1 MNTLLAQEIHDKAL
15 ACGYDS
21 CGIVPLDALD
31 FKQII
36 ATVCG
41 DDVCLL
47 ICENAE
53 EAQTCFEILKKF
65 APPFFFND

>member
-31 FKQII
+31 FIK
-36 ATVCG
+36 TG
-41 DDVCLL
+41 
-47 ICENAE
+47 
-53 EAQTCFEILKKF
+53 
-65 APPFFFND
+65 